1 MRLKTLLPAGA
12 CKGTTKSG
20 AKCQSRD
27 TFENGFCKH
36 HNGQGKSLTA
46 RRLDLAIELAKMR
59 ASGRGR
65 KAIYNAA
72 KLRILE
78 AQKAMAE
85 KENALRQN
93 QT

>member
-20 AKCQSRD
+20 GKCQSKD
-27 TFENGFCKH
+27 TFENGFCRH

-46 RRLDLAIELAKMR
+46 RRLDLAIELAKIR
-59 ASGRGR
+59 ANGRGR
-65 KAIYNAA
+65 KARYNAA

-78 AQKAMAE
+78 AKKAIQE
-85 KENALRQN
+85 KENAPITN